1 MAAHEAGIQVSGP
14 RRHRLAR
21 VAKAALLA
29 RPRLRRL
36 QNLLVKKRIPR
47 RRCSLCAGEAGRRT
61 SSSKWSTGVSG
72 WETAGLGPA
81 GLGRPSGGCGDS
93 PTIVRCVLSVY
104 GLAGFLSTA
113 CCAFVTVSGARNAE
127 KLSAG
132 AATMS
137 TALSESSAQ
146 NIYRRGMRRRT
157 LRSCS
162 AGHRALH
169 HRLCRPAQRRHQREL
184 RGVVGEL
191 RHRRRGDQLA
201 PVLHLV
207 PARGPAQRSASHGC

>member
-1 MAAHEAGIQVSGP
+1 MDHADTASLASPKPRFLLDRGSAGCTTF
-14 RRHRLAR
+14 
-21 VAKAALLA
+21 
-29 RPRLRRL
+29 
-36 QNLLVKKRIPR
+36 LVKKD
-47 RRCSLCAGEAGRRT
+47 SKKKMLALCRDAGRRT

-104 GLAGFLSTA
+104 GLAGFLYTA

-132 AATMS
+132 AATTG

-169 HRLCRPAQRRHQREL
+169 HRLCRPAQRRHKREL
-184 RGVVGEL
+184 GSVVGEL